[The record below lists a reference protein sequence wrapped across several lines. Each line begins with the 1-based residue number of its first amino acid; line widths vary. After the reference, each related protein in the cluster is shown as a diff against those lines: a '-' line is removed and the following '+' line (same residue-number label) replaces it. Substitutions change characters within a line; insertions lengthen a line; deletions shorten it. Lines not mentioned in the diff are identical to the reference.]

1 MTRRAAITGF
11 PVAHSRSPL
20 VHGHWLA
27 EHGID
32 GSYEKVAVS
41 PDTAPA
47 FYRDFRESGLVGC
60 NVTVPNKEAAA
71 AACDELDEAA
81 RAMGAANTLW
91 LDDTGRLIGANTDGP
106 GFLGNLDQSLPGWDR
121 GLSHAVVLGAGGAA
135 RAVIWALLSRGVKT
149 VAIVNRTYQ
158 KAEEL
163 QGRFGP
169 DSVAHHWGELDD
181 LLGKTGLLVN
191 TTSLGMSGQPPLD
204 TDLQSL
210 PASAIVAD
218 LVYVPLETPLLARAR
233 ARGNPVVDGLGMLL
247 HQAVPGFERWFGV
260 RPSVT
265 DELRALVLADL
276 GSPA

>member
-41 PDTAPA
+41 PDAAAA

-91 LDDTGRLIGANTDGP
+91 LDDTGRLIGANTDGS
-106 GFLGNLDQSLPGWDR
+106 GFLGNLDQSLPGWDD

-158 KAEEL
+158 KAADL
-163 QGRFGP
+163 KARFGP
-169 DSVAHHWGELDD
+169 DSIACHWEDLDD
-181 LLGKTGLLVN
+181 LMGTTGLLVN
-191 TTSLGMSGQPPLD
+191 TTSLGMSGQPPLEI
-204 TDLQSL
+204 DLRNLSE
-210 PASAIVAD
+210 SAIVAD

-233 ARGNPVVDGLGMLL
+233 ARGNPAVDGLGMLL

-260 RPSVT
+260 RPRVT

-276 GSPA
+276 GSQA